1 MDLIVFK
8 HISLRLTLLFCVSTT
23 VFAQPQRVT
32 NLVSFAKTYGYV
44 RYFYPSDEA
53 SAINW
58 EHFLVYG
65 SRIAE
70 QAKNDE
76 ELIIVLADLFK
87 PLAPQIV
94 FNLDGSVPQIIPPE
108 MNKADLRPVYWQHFG
123 MGGKNSNVY
132 KSIRVG
138 RTFSEKKGTE
148 SMGNFMQSFPV
159 KNYQDRAFRLKAM
172 TKVSSGSNAQ
182 LWARVDLANGK
193 SGFFDNM
200 SDRPI
205 QNSDWEEVK
214 IQGKIGVTAEQLVFG
229 LLLHGNNQAYVD
241 YVRLEIQADDGTW
254 QKVEV
259 NNSEMDDWIED
270 TLDHWF
276 VAKGTYKPQKAQ
288 DVCDGCNA
296 VYLGPEYSLMSQEQ
310 TLFSIAPKSEEVFS
324 SQISEQI
331 HLHMPLVVLGDEQH
345 TYPIATDSA
354 KILLNKIQD
363 VQLNFN
369 DKYTQISD
377 VIVLWNSIQ
386 HFYPYFDQIEDT
398 WGSVLVNSLDG
409 IEQELNEEQFEELLK
424 LMVVAFQDGHGRLYN
439 PRKNDL
445 MLPVLFDLVEE
456 QIVVTKSLTPELEIG
471 DVIIK
476 IDNKEVNKLFKH
488 EMSLAS
494 GSPQWKRARSLTHLR
509 MWPSGIDVKIVF
521 QRNTKQH
528 TTSVQPGKHYLL
540 KDDLLPSITS
550 LKSDIYYVDLD
561 RASMQE
567 IEPVIQNIANAKGVI
582 FDLRGYPNGNHM
594 LISHLLSKAD
604 TSNKWMKIPHIIYP
618 DHKFTEWGNFN
629 WLLSVAYPHIES
641 KVVFLTNAKAISY
654 SESYLS
660 FIKHYKLATIV
671 GESTAGANGN
681 INHIYLPSG
690 MQVVFTGMRVSKHD
704 GTQHHLIGVKP
715 DVEITRTLKAVKQG
729 RDEYLEKALEI
740 IEGSL

>member
-1 MDLIVFK
+1 MDLIVLK
-8 HISLRLTLLFCVSTT
+8 HIPLRLILFICVSTT

-58 EHFLVYG
+58 EQFLVYG
-65 SRIAE
+65 SQIAE

-76 ELIIVLADLFK
+76 ELMIVLADLFE

-108 MNKADLRPVYWQHFG
+108 TDKEDLIPVYWQHLG

-132 KSIRVG
+132 KSKRIG
-138 RTFSEKKGTE
+138 RPLAEQKGSE

-159 KNYQDRAFRLKAM
+159 KNYQGRTFRLKAL

-182 LWARVDLANGK
+182 LWARVDLPNGK

-205 QNSDWEEVK
+205 QNTDWVEVV
-214 IQGKIGVTAEQLVFG
+214 IQGRIDATAEQLVFG
-229 LLLHGNNQAYVD
+229 LLLNGSNQAYVD
-241 YVRLEIQADDGTW
+241 YIRLEMQADDGTW

-259 NNSEMDDWIED
+259 NNSEMDDWSED

-288 DVCDGCNA
+288 DVCDNCNA
-296 VYLGPEYSLMSQEQ
+296 VYLGPEYSLMSAEQ
-310 TLFSIAPKSEEVFS
+310 KLFSIAPKREDIFS
-324 SQISEQI
+324 SQISDHI
-331 HLHMPLVVLGDEQH
+331 HLHMPLVVLGDEHH
-345 TYPIATDSA
+345 TYPIANNSA
-354 KILLNKIQD
+354 KLLNKIQD
-363 VQLNFN
+363 VQLNFK

-386 HFYPYFDQIEDT
+386 HFYPYFDQIDDM
-398 WGSVLVNSLDG
+398 WNSVLVNSLDG
-409 IEQELNEEQFEELLK
+409 IQQELNDEQFEELLK

-456 QIVVTKSLTPELEIG
+456 QIVVTKSLIPEFKIG
-471 DVIIK
+471 DVVVK
-476 IDNKEVNKLFKH
+476 VAGKEINSLFKH
-488 EMSLAS
+488 KMSLVS
-494 GSPQWKRARSLTHLR
+494 GSPQWKRAQALTQLR
-509 MWPSGIDVKIVF
+509 IWQSGNNVEIVF
-521 QRNTKQH
+521 QRNAKQH
-528 TTSVQPGKHYLL
+528 SATVQPGKHYLL
-540 KDDLLPSITS
+540 KDDVLSPITS

-582 FDLRGYPNGNHM
+582 FDLRGYPNGNHKV
-594 LISHLLSKAD
+594 ISHLLSNSD
-604 TSNKWMKIPHIIYP
+604 TSDKWMKVPHIIYP
-618 DHKFTEWGNFN
+618 DHKFTEWENYN
-629 WLLSVAYPHIES
+629 WLLPVAKPHIGS

-671 GESTAGANGN
+671 GEATAGANGN
-681 INHIYLPSG
+681 INHIALPSG
-690 MQVVFTGMRVSKHD
+690 MQVVFTGMRVSKHE
-704 GTQHHLIGVKP
+704 GNQHHLIGVKP
-715 DVEITRTLKAVKQG
+715 DVEITRTLQAVKDG
-729 RDEYLEKALEI
+729 KDEYLEKALEI

>member
-1 MDLIVFK
+1 MDLIVLK
-8 HISLRLTLLFCVSTT
+8 HIPLRLILFFCVSTT

-58 EHFLVYG
+58 EQFLVYG
-65 SRIAE
+65 SQIAE
-70 QAKNDE
+70 QAKNDK

-94 FNLDGSVPQIIPPE
+94 FNLDGSVPQIIPPA
-108 MNKADLRPVYWQHFG
+108 MNKGDLMPVYWQHLG
-123 MGGKNSNVY
+123 LGGKNSNVY
-132 KSIRVG
+132 KSKRVG
-138 RTFSEKKGTE
+138 RTFAQKKGAE
-148 SMGNFMQSFPV
+148 NRGNFMQSFPV
-159 KNYQDRAFRLKAM
+159 KNYLDRTFRLKAL

-182 LWARVDLANGK
+182 LWARVDLPDGK

-205 QNSDWEEVK
+205 QNTGWMEVVL
-214 IQGKIGVTAEQLVFG
+214 QGRIDATAEQLVFG
-229 LLLHGNNQAYVD
+229 LMLNGSNQAYVD
-241 YVRLEIQADDGTW
+241 YIRLEVQADDGTW

-259 NNSEMDDWIED
+259 NNSEMDDWSED

-288 DVCDGCNA
+288 DVCDACNA
-296 VYLGPEYSLMSQEQ
+296 VYLGPEYSLMSQGQ
-310 TLFSIAPKSEEVFS
+310 TLFSTSPKKEEVFS

-331 HLHMPLVVLGDEQH
+331 HLHMPLVVLGDEHH
-345 TYPIATDSA
+345 TYPIATHRA

-363 VQLNFN
+363 VQLNFK

-386 HFYPYFDQIEDT
+386 HFYPYFDQIDDT
-398 WGSVLVNSLDG
+398 WSNVLVNSLDA
-409 IEQELNEEQFEELLK
+409 IEQELNEGQFEERLK

-456 QIVVTKSLTPELEIG
+456 QIVVTKSLTPDLEIG
-471 DVIIK
+471 DVVVK
-476 IDNKEVNKLFKH
+476 IAGKEVNSLFKH
-488 EMSLAS
+488 KMSLVS
-494 GSPQWKRARSLTHLR
+494 GSPQWKRAQALIHLR
-509 MWPSGIDVKIVF
+509 MWQSGIKVEIVF
-521 QRNTKQH
+521 QRNAKQH
-528 TTSVQPGKHYLL
+528 STSVQPGKHYLL
-540 KDDLLPSITS
+540 KDDVLSPITS
-550 LKSDIYYVDLD
+550 LKNDIYYVDLD

-567 IEPVIQNIANAKGVI
+567 IAPIIQNIANAKGVI
-582 FDLRGYPNGNHM
+582 FDLRGYPKNNHKV
-594 LISHLLSKAD
+594 ISHLLSKPD
-604 TSNKWMKIPHIIYP
+604 TSDKWMKVPHIIYP
-618 DHKFTEWGNFN
+618 DHKFTEWENYN
-629 WLLSVAYPHIES
+629 WLLPVAKPHIKS

-654 SESYLS
+654 SESVLS

-671 GESTAGANGN
+671 GEATAGANGN
-681 INHIYLPSG
+681 INHIALPSG
-690 MQVVFTGMRVSKHD
+690 LGVVFTGMRVSKHD

-715 DVEITRTLKAVKQG
+715 DVEITRTLQAVKDG